1 MAVDKRD
8 TQVKEVVVNR
18 DRIVEKDKFIVKENS
33 TNYIQTQM
41 QVVDRYEEKIVPV
54 NTSVERIVEV
64 PYLLEKIVEKITIMP
79 QVVEVL
85 KYVHEI
91 AEEASLGVA
100 VGADI
105 SIE

>member
-1 MAVDKRD
+1 
-8 TQVKEVVVNR
+8 
-18 DRIVEKDKFIVKENS
+18 
-33 TNYIQTQM
+33 
-41 QVVDRYEEKIVPV
+41 
-54 NTSVERIVEV
+54 V

-91 AEEASLGVA
+91 TEEASLGIA

-105 SIE
+105 SIEEVRYK